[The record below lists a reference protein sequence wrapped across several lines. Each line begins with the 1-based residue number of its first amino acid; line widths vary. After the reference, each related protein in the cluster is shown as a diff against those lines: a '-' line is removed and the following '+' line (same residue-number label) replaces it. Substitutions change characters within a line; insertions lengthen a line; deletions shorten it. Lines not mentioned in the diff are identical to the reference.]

1 MSSVGFGALGSM
13 AAFAGALAELCIV
26 WTWSPLRGH
35 KQRKS
40 EGLEDTI
47 FPEATGYR
55 GRWNL
60 GLKQE
65 EQQRKMRQEERW
77 QQQGIPSS

>member
-1 MSSVGFGALGSM
+1 MSSMGFGALGSR
-13 AAFAGALAELCIV
+13 AAFAGALAELCIG
-26 WTWSPLRGH
+26 WMWSPLRGH
-35 KQRKS
+35 KQWKS

-47 FPEATGYR
+47 FPEATGDR

-65 EQQRKMRQEERW
+65 EQQRQMRQVERR